1 MRGDG
6 EKGEA
11 EGARRRER
19 GKRVLRGRW
28 QGEGN
33 LAVVGQVI
41 EIQQQVSELSGTLKA
56 TRKEKQDHTL
66 ESQIIP
72 YNHRSYAGMTDH
84 TLE

>member
-41 EIQQQVSELSGTLKA
+41 EIQQQVSELSSTLKA
-56 TRKEKQDHTL
+56 TRKEKQDLVVKLDEAAL
-66 ESQIIP
+66 EFGVSESLVRAQ
-72 YNHRSYAGMTDH
+72 
-84 TLE
+84 